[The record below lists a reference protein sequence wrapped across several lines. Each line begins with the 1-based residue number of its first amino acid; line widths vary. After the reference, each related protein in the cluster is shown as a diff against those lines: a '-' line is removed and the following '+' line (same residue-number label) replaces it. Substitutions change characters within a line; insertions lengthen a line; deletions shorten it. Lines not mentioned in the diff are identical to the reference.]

1 LINSTGIEEMWLYLG
16 FVGLLTLTL
25 VIWLVIAL
33 LDQADE

>member
-1 LINSTGIEEMWLYLG
+1 MWLYLG

-33 LDQADE
+33 LDQSDE

>member
-1 LINSTGIEEMWLYLG
+1 MWLYLG